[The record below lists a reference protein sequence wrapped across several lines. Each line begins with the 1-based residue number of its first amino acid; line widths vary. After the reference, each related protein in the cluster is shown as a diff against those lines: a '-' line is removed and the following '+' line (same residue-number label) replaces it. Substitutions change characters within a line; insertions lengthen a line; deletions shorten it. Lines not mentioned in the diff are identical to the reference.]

1 MRRVVVRGL
10 TRRDPDEIYEH
21 LSFDE
26 KAVGVGHDY
35 ITVLSDAKQSIVIDV
50 EVGRTKESVA
60 KLCTRSLSKNQRGCV
75 KTVGADMWE
84 AYIYGAKTYFP
95 EALHSYDN
103 FHLVG
108 YLNKAVDKVRRRE
121 VKTQDVLKQTR
132 IHFSEGRNEINREA
146 KVEIWKY
153 QRIEFRSLESMANK
167 RELSR
172 HRV

>member
-1 MRRVVVRGL
+1 
-10 TRRDPDEIYEH
+10 
-21 LSFDE
+21 
-26 KAVGVGHDY
+26 
-35 ITVLSDAKQSIVIDV
+35 
-50 EVGRTKESVA
+50 
-60 KLCTRSLSKNQRGCV
+60 
-75 KTVGADMWE
+75 
-84 AYIYGAKTYFP
+84 
-95 EALHSYDN
+95 
-103 FHLVG
+103 
-108 YLNKAVDKVRRRE
+108 LNKAVDKVRRRE